1 MGIEATEPKVK
12 VFDAGIEASQRGFS
26 THDADFTR
34 LLEEEESTHHFM
46 GDAAKAAM

>member
-1 MGIEATEPKVK
+1 VT
-12 VFDAGIEASQRGFS
+12 VFDVGIEASKRGFS

-34 LLEEEESTHHFM
+34 ILEAEESTHHFM